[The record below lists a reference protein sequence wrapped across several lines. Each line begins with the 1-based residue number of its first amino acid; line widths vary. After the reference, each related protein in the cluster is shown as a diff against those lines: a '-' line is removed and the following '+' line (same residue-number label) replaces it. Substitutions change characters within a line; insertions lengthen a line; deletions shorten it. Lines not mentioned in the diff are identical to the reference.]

1 MAEGEEEEEWRS
13 RGASRRN
20 STLPQHDAS
29 SARPSVRPTDSL
41 DTMLEVAPGNA
52 NERRGSSFAVER
64 RGSSFARRSSDI
76 SRRESILERRD
87 SSFGIGR
94 PRSSTLGATD
104 DDVTAIRLA
113 ESRAEAAPDEAFASS
128 LAESTAA
135 LEELITSASKRV
147 HEVQEGAA
155 EQLTPDARAEFEKA
169 MADVFDGMMRNAKQI
184 AKEMSDSDAKA
195 NRAQA
200 KTAARLFQI
209 KLEHARTAAN
219 VSLKNKSIEMSA
231 TFHKKLL
238 DKVQELNEGG
248 SSLLSEAQERH
259 DDLIKQLEGEKLR
272 HESAKETLK
281 VSQRLLHTARRW

>member
-169 MADVFDGMMRNAKQI
+169 MADVFDGMMRNA
-184 AKEMSDSDAKA
+184 
-195 NRAQA
+195 NRARPGA
-200 KTAARLFQI
+200 SGTA
-209 KLEHARTAAN
+209 
-219 VSLKNKSIEMSA
+219 
-231 TFHKKLL
+231 
-238 DKVQELNEGG
+238 
-248 SSLLSEAQERH
+248 
-259 DDLIKQLEGEKLR
+259 
-272 HESAKETLK
+272 
-281 VSQRLLHTARRW
+281 

>member
-1 MAEGEEEEEWRS
+1 MDCVHTAARSFRIGYNCIGRNHSGTDNLRNRQTCLPRPPKRTRVPSGNDRTESRSMAEGEEEEEWRS

-169 MADVFDGMMRNAKQI
+169 MADVFDGMMRNA
-184 AKEMSDSDAKA
+184 
-195 NRAQA
+195 NRARPGA
-200 KTAARLFQI
+200 SGTA
-209 KLEHARTAAN
+209 
-219 VSLKNKSIEMSA
+219 
-231 TFHKKLL
+231 
-238 DKVQELNEGG
+238 
-248 SSLLSEAQERH
+248 
-259 DDLIKQLEGEKLR
+259 
-272 HESAKETLK
+272 
-281 VSQRLLHTARRW
+281 